1 VKISKSH
8 VLKADDHMGKKMIFL
23 LTLTAL
29 TVFSAIYV
37 VGGMQ
42 AYSRY
47 QQSSLANEEYCGGQ
61 PPVRICVR
69 SPQAI
74 FSAFYPSYVATQ
86 SPLFTV
92 LYSSSSPMTLL
103 VSVSI
108 NKFSQVQTQTVNTT
122 TAMQSSSFV
131 PSLLNQTLYNLTRE
145 ENTSLHVQV
154 KDARGQVYYVNDIP
168 LLLHSRW
175 LMQWLPA
182 NRLQIAAWATPNDPA
197 IATLLTRA
205 STHLPDQQPPVPQG
219 MIGYR
224 SATPQQVID
233 QVDAIYDA
241 LRLDYHMQYIQ
252 AGVPYSGSGGS
263 SAGTTIQNIK
273 LPAEVLQQHSGMC
286 VELTMLM
293 ASAVEHIGLNAEIV
307 IIPGHAFLGVAL
319 DEDDRQFAYWD
330 AVDVNNNV
338 AADSAN
344 VAANNLYA
352 KNLQQR
358 TMVDAIMLSDARD
371 ARVGPMI

>member
-1 VKISKSH
+1 
-8 VLKADDHMGKKMIFL
+8 MGKKLIFL

-29 TVFSAIYV
+29 TTFSAIYV

-47 QQSSLANEEYCGGQ
+47 QQSGLANEEYCGGQ
-61 PPVRICVR
+61 SPVHICIR

-74 FSAFYPSYVATQ
+74 FSAYYPSYVAKQ
-86 SPLFTV
+86 LSLFTV

-103 VSVSI
+103 ISVSI

-122 TAMQSSSFV
+122 TAMQGAPFV
-131 PSLLNQTLYNLTRE
+131 PSLLDQALYKLTQE

-154 KDARGQVYYVNDIP
+154 KDTRGQTYYVNDVP

-175 LMQWLPA
+175 LMQWIPA
-182 NRLQIAAWATPNDPA
+182 NRLQIAAWSTPNDSA
-197 IATLLTRA
+197 VANLLMHAT
-205 STHLPDQQPPVPQG
+205 THLQDQQPPIPQG
-219 MIGYR
+219 MIGYKT
-224 SATPQQVID
+224 ATPQQVID

-241 LRLDYHMQYIQ
+241 LRLDYHMQYVQ
-252 AGVPYSGSGGS
+252 ASVPYSSSGD
-263 SAGTTIQNIK
+263 SATTIQNIK
-273 LPAEVLQQHSGMC
+273 LPAEVLQQRSGMC

-293 ASAVEHIGLNAEIV
+293 ASAVERIGLNSEIV

-319 DEDDRQFAYWD
+319 DENDRQFAYWD
-330 AVDVNNNV
+330 AVDVNNNI

-352 KNLQQR
+352 KNWQQR
-358 TMVDAIMLSDARD
+358 TVVDAILLSDARG
-371 ARVGPMI
+371 ARVGPML